1 MTAGSAVTRL
11 VNTPPATPPFDI
23 MRAALVELGVTDL
36 AAAEHFYAELLG
48 MIVSART
55 DDAVFLRGWEERQ
68 HHSLILRRCAPAQ
81 PAMASRLAFRVRSE
95 DDLEAAAAHF
105 AGEGLTARWIEAGAD
120 PGMGRSLRVWDPFGY
135 PLEFF
140 HAMEQCETQHQR
152 FDLHRGAPLL
162 RFDHLNLHSPR
173 VEDTVRFWLG
183 LGFRCSEYIS
193 TDAAGADEVERIT
206 GAWLLRKPTVHDVAL
221 TAGTGPRLHHFAYW
235 IGEPAGVMRACD
247 QLAGGY
253 HTDVI
258 ERGPG
263 RHGVSNAFFVYLRD
277 PDGHRIELY
286 SCDYYTGDP
295 DHTPLRWSVNDP
307 RCRSFY
313 GTHAPDSWYEQSSPL
328 QGPDGDPVPVAPATV
343 DERAQHSEVA
353 A

>member
-1 MTAGSAVTRL
+1 MAPESAATEL

-23 MRAALVELGVTDL
+23 MRAAFVELQVTDL
-36 AAAEHFYAELLG
+36 QASEHFYAELLG

-55 DDAVFLRGWEERQ
+55 DDAVLLRGWEERQ
-68 HHSLILRRCAPAQ
+68 HHSLILRQAAPAL
-81 PAMASRLAFRVRSE
+81 PATASRLGFRVRTE
-95 DDLEAAAAHF
+95 DDLDLAAAHF
-105 AGEGLTARWIEAGAD
+105 AGQGLTTRWSDADSD
-120 PGMGRSLRVWDPFGY
+120 PGVGRSLRVWDPFGY

-140 HAMEQCETQHQR
+140 HAMEQFQTQHQR

-173 VEDTVRFWLG
+173 VEDTFRFWLG

-193 TDAAGADEVERIT
+193 TDDAATERIT
-206 GAWLLRKPTVHDVAL
+206 GAWMLRKPTVHDVAL

-253 HTDVI
+253 HTNVI

-295 DHTPLRWSVNDP
+295 DHKPLRWSVNDP

-313 GTHAPDSWYEQSSPL
+313 GTRAPDSWYEQSSL
-328 QGPDGDPVPVAPATV
+328 LRGPDGEPVPTQPANV

>member
-1 MTAGSAVTRL
+1 
-11 VNTPPATPPFDI
+11 
-23 MRAALVELGVTDL
+23 
-36 AAAEHFYAELLG
+36 

-55 DDAVFLRGWEERQ
+55 EDAVFLRGWEERQ
-68 HHSLILRRCAPAQ
+68 HHSLILRRGRAGQVPSA
-81 PAMASRLAFRVRSE
+81 ARLGFRVRSE
-95 DDLEAAAAHF
+95 NDLDLAATHF
-105 AGEGLTARWIEAGAD
+105 AGEGLTTRWIEADSD
-120 PGMGRSLRVWDPFGY
+120 PGMGRSLRTWDPFGY

-140 HAMEQCETQHQR
+140 HAIEQFQTRHQR
-152 FDLHRGAPLL
+152 FDLHRGAPIL

-173 VEDTVRFWLG
+173 VEDTFRFWLG

-193 TDAAGADEVERIT
+193 TDGDDERIT

-235 IGEPAGVMRACD
+235 IADPAGVLRACD

-253 HTDVI
+253 QAHVI

-295 DHTPLRWSVNDP
+295 DHKPLRWSVNDP
-307 RCRSFY
+307 RCRSFW
-313 GTHAPDSWYEQSSPL
+313 GARAPDSWYDESSL
-328 QGPDGDPVPVAPATV
+328 LLGPDGETVPVSPADV